1 MNVTNGKP
9 FTAHPRKRRLKGSSS
24 VQQRRTRALNQRLS
38 WLWAMTHWLLR
49 AVAKAVLSEAAR
61 AFAAEALK
69 QIVSKLSIRISR
81 RARGCWILMM
91 PSDLAV
97 SETLGIVV

>member
-1 MNVTNGKP
+1 MTNGKP
-9 FTAHPRKRRLKGSSS
+9 FTTHRKKRRQKRPSS

-38 WLWAMTHWLLR
+38 RLWAMTHWLLR

-69 QIVSKLSIRISR
+69 QIVSKLSIRTYR
-81 RARGCWILMM
+81 RIRGNWTLMM
-91 PSDLAV
+91 PSDLV
-97 SETLGIVV
+97 VPEMLGIVV